1 MSTPME
7 DIKIPVDQGD
17 EPFHTR
23 KLSQQVPQQ
32 DSVFLDESAIGTK
45 VRISF
50 SKFVQ
55 LVVNHSFEEVVEKNQ
70 DAEIIISTNLL
81 SDLAN
86 AHPESEEQPKKM
98 PVILFI
104 IGLGLGIVITYFL
117 VK

>member
-1 MSTPME
+1 ME
-7 DIKIPVDQGD
+7 DIKIPIDRGD

-23 KLSQQVPQQ
+23 KFVHDEKADGIVP
-32 DSVFLDESAIGTK
+32 LDESTIGTK
-45 VRISF
+45 VKISF
-50 SKFVQ
+50 AKFVQ
-55 LVVNHSFEEVVEKNQ
+55 LIVNHSFEQVVEKNQ

-86 AHPESEEQPKKM
+86 AHSEPEEQKKI

-104 IGLGLGIVITYFL
+104 VGLGLGIVITYFL